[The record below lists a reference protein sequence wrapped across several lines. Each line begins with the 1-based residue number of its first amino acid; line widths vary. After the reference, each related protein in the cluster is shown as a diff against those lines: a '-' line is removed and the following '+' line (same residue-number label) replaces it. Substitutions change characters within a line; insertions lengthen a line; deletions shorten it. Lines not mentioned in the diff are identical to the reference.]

1 MTTDTVQPVCSL
13 LQRLRA
19 DLKTAMKAKNACL
32 RDTVRQVMAEFPRLT
47 VPIVLESGKK
57 TTRPKRDEE
66 ITDEDICDVIRGL
79 VKSEK
84 ILLEAKKQASSDYLG
99 YLEAYLPRMADQA
112 EIAAWIAA
120 NIDFSSL
127 KTPNQAMGP
136 VMKHFGK
143 RADGNLVRRLL
154 AEKGQGR

>member
-1 MTTDTVQPVCSL
+1 MSTEAARSL
-13 LQRLRA
+13 CPLLERLRA
-19 DLKTAMKAKNACL
+19 DLKEAMKTKNTAW
-32 RDTVRQVMAEFPRLT
+32 RDTVRQIMAEFPRLT

-57 TTRPKRDEE
+57 TTRPKKDEE
-66 ITDEDICDVIRGL
+66 IRDEDIGDVIRGL

-84 ILLEAKKQASSDYLG
+84 ILLEAKQQVSSDYLHH
-99 YLEAYLPRMADQA
+99 LEAYLPRMADQA

-120 NIDFSSL
+120 NIDLSSL
-127 KTPNQAMGP
+127 KSPNQAMGA

-154 AEKGQGR
+154 SEKGGGK

>member
-1 MTTDTVQPVCSL
+1 MPTETAKPVCPL
-13 LQRLRA
+13 LERLRA
-19 DLKTAMKAKNACL
+19 DLKEAMKTKNTSL
-32 RDTVRQVMAEFPRLT
+32 RDTVRQIMAEFPRLT

-66 ITDEDICDVIRGL
+66 ISDEDICDVVRGL

-84 ILLEAKKQASSDYLG
+84 ILLEAKKQTGSDYLNC
-99 YLEAYLPRMADQA
+99 LEAYLPRMADA
-112 EIAAWIAA
+112 DEIRAWIAA
-120 NIDFSSL
+120 NIDLGAL
-127 KTPNQAMGP
+127 KSPNQAMGP

-154 AEKGQGR
+154 AEKGADQ